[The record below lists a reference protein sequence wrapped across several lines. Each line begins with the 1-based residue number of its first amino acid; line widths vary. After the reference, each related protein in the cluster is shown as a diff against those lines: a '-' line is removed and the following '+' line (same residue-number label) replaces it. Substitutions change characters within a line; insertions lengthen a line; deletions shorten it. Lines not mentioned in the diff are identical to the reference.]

1 MRPLLPNSVNKMYL
15 VCHDIATIED
25 PIYLF
30 RFVNAQTQE
39 QYLIELDN
47 LAIGNSRF
55 DLFELALPDDLDL
68 PAGMYHYHV
77 YQSEEE
83 NDENFEGMPEL
94 ASGRVDVATEFIENE
109 TYEPTDGPDEVYQP
123 EPEA

>member
-1 MRPLLPNSVNKMYL
+1 MKPLNLDSVNKMYL

-25 PIYLF
+25 PIYLW
-30 RFVNAQTQE
+30 RFVNAQTKE
-39 QYLIELDN
+39 EHLIELDN

-68 PAGMYHYHV
+68 VAGMYEYHV

-83 NDENFEGMPEL
+83 DDVDFADMLEL
-94 ASGRVDVATEFIENE
+94 ANGRVDVTADYTENE
-109 TYEPTDGPDEVYQP
+109 TYEPNAGSDEVYQAQT
-123 EPEA
+123 EA